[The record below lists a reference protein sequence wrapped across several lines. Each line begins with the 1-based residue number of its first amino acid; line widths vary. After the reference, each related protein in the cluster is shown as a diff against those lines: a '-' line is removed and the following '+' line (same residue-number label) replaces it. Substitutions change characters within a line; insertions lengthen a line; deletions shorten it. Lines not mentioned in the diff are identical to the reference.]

1 MKNSIIQDTE
11 NYLSEIKESEFILFI
26 RFVGIIHEF
35 MSNSL
40 EKIYIQKKDYLK
52 YVLIKGI
59 NCITYVFSFLLLY
72 TSNLEL
78 SLYHTTKSFYYY
90 IEFIGQVGDDSHAFL
105 KLNSKDAYL
114 FVLKKTIYEINVDF
128 KKDFCEIDTVKN
140 KLFLMDN
147 LIDIYKKVLFVT
159 IEKFNLTDDNYSIL
173 LKLITNNLYKL
184 VELLMQLKSKNIEF
198 QKEKIKEIDEF
209 LDIFIN
215 MFYQSKNNNILLNY
229 LENILKKIIKKKINF
244 NNFKEKLMQED
255 SITKLEQL
263 TMNKYISW
271 LFEKK

>member
-1 MKNSIIQDTE
+1 
-11 NYLSEIKESEFILFI
+11 
-26 RFVGIIHEF
+26 
-35 MSNSL
+35 
-40 EKIYIQKKDYLK
+40 
-52 YVLIKGI
+52 
-59 NCITYVFSFLLLY
+59 
-72 TSNLEL
+72 
-78 SLYHTTKSFYYY
+78 
-90 IEFIGQVGDDSHAFL
+90 
-105 KLNSKDAYL
+105 
-114 FVLKKTIYEINVDF
+114 
-128 KKDFCEIDTVKN
+128 
-140 KLFLMDN
+140 MDN

-215 MFYQSKNNNILLNY
+215 MFYQSKNDNILLNY
-229 LENILKKIIKKKINF
+229 LENIVKKIIKKKINF

-263 TMNKYISW
+263 SMNKYISW
-271 LFEKK
+271 VFEKN